1 MKVLLDMHVS
11 FDFKACL
18 IDALGPSHE
27 VHRAYDLGW
36 DTMENGVLQK
46 AAKDAGYCHVVTYD
60 KAMADEHPHHLPV
73 LTLDNPSHG
82 DAGREPGD
90 MTADEV
96 WQMTIA
102 SAAAVARKLIHE
114 PSLESG
120 YHGVAVPGYKPRKAL
135 RRILEG
141 KHRQHPDY
149 EANRQQYIEEQR
161 AKSRNPDF
169 CGEHGHGG
177 R

>member
-1 MKVLLDMHVS
+1 MHVGL
-11 FDFKACL
+11 DFKACL
-18 IDALGPSHE
+18 IDALGPHHD
-27 VHRAYDLGW
+27 VHRAYDMGW
-36 DTMENGVLQK
+36 DTKENGVLQQ
-46 AAKDAGYCHVVTYD
+46 AAKDAGYSHVVTYD

-82 DAGREPGD
+82 EEGREPGD

-96 WQMTIA
+96 RQMTIA
-102 SAAAVARKLIHE
+102 SAEAVAHKLIHE

-120 YHGVAVPGYKPRKAL
+120 YDGVPVPGYKPRKAL

-141 KHRQHPDY
+141 KHRRHPDY
-149 EANRQQYIEEQR
+149 EANRQHYINEQR
-161 AKSRNPDF
+161 TKSRSRRGQGCNR
-169 CGEHGHGG
+169 G